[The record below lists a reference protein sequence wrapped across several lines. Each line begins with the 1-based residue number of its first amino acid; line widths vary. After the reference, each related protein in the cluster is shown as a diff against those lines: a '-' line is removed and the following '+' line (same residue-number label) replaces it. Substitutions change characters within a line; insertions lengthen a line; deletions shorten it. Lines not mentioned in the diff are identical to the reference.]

1 MKNIKY
7 VTLEEKIKE
16 VQETE
21 KQIKDKPTTERKLLD
36 LCGHLYSLRKKP
48 YKQVKILSD
57 YDTDGIVSAYNMYK
71 FFSGICNVPVKTE
84 INDRRNGY
92 GISDKIVPEKD
103 TLYVVLDMG
112 SNQLD
117 YIDEV
122 LGNDTIIIDH
132 HIIEDEK
139 IKEEFKNEPRLL
151 NLKLNRHLYMPE

>member
-71 FFSGICNVPVKTE
+71 FFSAAAYAHILAS
-84 INDRRNGY
+84 RRI
-92 GISDKIVPEKD
+92 ISF
-103 TLYVVLDMG
+103 
-112 SNQLD
+112 
-117 YIDEV
+117 IDFSFLFFLSSV
-122 LGNDTIIIDH
+122 
-132 HIIEDEK
+132 
-139 IKEEFKNEPRLL
+139 RS
-151 NLKLNRHLYMPE
+151 R